1 MTRCP
6 LAAKNLFIGF
16 GQPVK
21 EAAERAFG
29 LEVLYRIFF
38 KGLFAAFGTEIVASA
53 LMCGYQI
60 GGGRANLHATYR
72 IQGFSLCVNCHDNVL
87 VVFKLLNPWQRYTAA
102 RERKR
107 FDFLK

>member
-1 MTRCP
+1 MVSLGFNLMTRWP
-6 LAAKNLFIGF
+6 LAAKNLFIGL

-38 KGLFAAFGTEIVASA
+38 KGLFAAISTEIVASA
-53 LMCGYQI
+53 LMCGDQI

-72 IQGFSLCVNCHDNVL
+72 IQGFSL
-87 VVFKLLNPWQRYTAA
+87 
-102 RERKR
+102 
-107 FDFLK
+107 

>member
-1 MTRCP
+1 MVLLGFKLMARRP
-6 LAAKNLFIGF
+6 GAAKNLFIGL

-38 KGLFAAFGTEIVASA
+38 KGLFAAISTEIVSSA
-53 LMCGYQI
+53 LMRGDQI

-72 IQGFSLCVNCHDNVL
+72 IQGFSL
-87 VVFKLLNPWQRYTAA
+87 
-102 RERKR
+102 
-107 FDFLK
+107 